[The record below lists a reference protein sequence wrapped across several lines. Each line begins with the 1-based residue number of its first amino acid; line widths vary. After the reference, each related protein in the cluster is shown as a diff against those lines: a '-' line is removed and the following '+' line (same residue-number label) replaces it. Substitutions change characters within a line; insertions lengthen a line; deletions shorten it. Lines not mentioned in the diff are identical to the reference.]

1 MLPGLLFR
9 TILFTE
15 ILPMKTILCFV
26 WYQPDFSSGK
36 IKNKKDL
43 PASPKLLWVS
53 AVEGSEIQEVHI
65 SLL

>member
-36 IKNKKDL
+36 IKNEKDL
-43 PASPKLLWVS
+43 PPSPKLLPQL
-53 AVEGSEIQEVHI
+53 G
-65 SLL
+65 